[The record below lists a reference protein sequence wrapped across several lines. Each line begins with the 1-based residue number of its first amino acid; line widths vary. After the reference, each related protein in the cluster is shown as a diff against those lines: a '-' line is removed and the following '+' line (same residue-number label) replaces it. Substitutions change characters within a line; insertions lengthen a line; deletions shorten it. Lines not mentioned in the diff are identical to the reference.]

1 VVAFAAVYT
10 IWGSTYLGIYYSIQ
24 TIPIF
29 LMGAARFLIAGV
41 ILCAVALARGATWPR
56 NREMRTTAV
65 AGILLLSCGTG
76 SVIWAEQQ
84 VPTGVTALLLT
95 TPLWMSVFEWM
106 RGRRP
111 SRGVIAGIILGMAG
125 LAILID
131 PRQGGPQHVS
141 PLAAIVLIGGSCA
154 WAAGS
159 LYARYSP
166 LPDSPAL
173 ATGLEMVWGG
183 LALAVAAGATGEFAR
198 LDVARISATSWIAFV
213 YLIIFGS
220 LIGFT
225 AYMWLVRNVAPA
237 MTATYAFVCPVVAV
251 LLGWAIAGEPL
262 SGRTAAAGA
271 AIVAAV
277 AITTLAPRPAQRLA
291 ERAGIPRD
299 ADE

>member
-1 VVAFAAVYT
+1 
-10 IWGSTYLGIYYSIQ
+10 
-24 TIPIF
+24 
-29 LMGAARFLIAGV
+29 MGAARFLIAGL
-41 ILCAVALARGATWPR
+41 ILSGIALARGAAWPR
-56 NREMRTTAV
+56 PREMRTTAV

-84 VPTGVTALLLT
+84 VPTGLTALLLT
-95 TPLWMSVFEWM
+95 TPLWMAVFEWM

-111 SRGVIAGIILGMAG
+111 SRGVIAGIILGMVG

-141 PLAAIVLIGGSCA
+141 TIAAIVLIAGSCC

-159 LYARYSP
+159 LYARYYPMPASP
-166 LPDSPAL
+166 SLG
-173 ATGLEMVWGG
+173 TGLEMVWGG
-183 LALAVAAGATGEFAR
+183 IALAIVAGATGEFGR
-198 LDVARISATSWIAFV
+198 VDVAHITTTSWIAFA
-213 YLIIFGS
+213 YLITFGS
-220 LIGFT
+220 LIAFT
-225 AYMWLVRNVAPA
+225 AYMWLVRNVPPA

-251 LLGWAIAGEPL
+251 LLGWAIAGESL

-277 AITTLAPRPAQRLA
+277 AITTLAPRPAEQA
-291 ERAGIPRD
+291 AIPRD

>member
-1 VVAFAAVYT
+1 MLAFAAVYT

-24 TIPIF
+24 SIPVF
-29 LMGAARFLIAGV
+29 LMGAGRFLVAGLILSAIAL
-41 ILCAVALARGATWPR
+41 IRGATWPNR
-56 NREMRTTAV
+56 REMKTTAV
-65 AGILLLSCGTG
+65 AGVLLLSCGTG

-84 VPTGVTALLLT
+84 VPTGLTALLLT
-95 TPLWMSVFEWM
+95 TPLWMTVFEWM

-125 LAILID
+125 LAILVD

-141 PLAAIVLIGGSCA
+141 PVAAIVLIAGSCC

-166 LPDSPAL
+166 LPDSPSL
-173 ATGLEMVWGG
+173 AVGLEMVWGG
-183 LALAVAAGATGEFAR
+183 LALILTAGATGEFAR
-198 LDVARISATSWIAFV
+198 LDIARISTTSWIAFA
-213 YLIIFGS
+213 YLITFGS

-225 AYMWLVRNVAPA
+225 AYMWLVQNVPPA

-262 SGRTAAAGA
+262 TGRSLAAGA

-277 AITTLAPRPAQRLA
+277 AITTLAPRPAEQPA
-291 ERAGIPRD
+291 ARAGIPRD

>member
-1 VVAFAAVYT
+1 LVVLAFAAVYT

-24 TIPIF
+24 SIPVF
-29 LMGAARFLIAGV
+29 LMGAGRFLVAGL
-41 ILCAVALARGATWPR
+41 ILSAVALARGARWPR
-56 NREMRTTAV
+56 PREMRTTAV

-95 TPLWMSVFEWM
+95 TPLWMSLFEWM

-111 SRGVIAGIILGMAG
+111 SRAVIAGIILGMAG

-131 PRQGGPQHVS
+131 PRQRGPQHV
-141 PLAAIVLIGGSCA
+141 PAIAAVVLIWGSGC

-166 LPDSPAL
+166 LPPSPAL
-173 ATGLEMVWGG
+173 ATGLEMIWGG
-183 LALAVAAGATGEFAR
+183 LALVVAGGATGEFGR
-198 LDVARISATSWIAFV
+198 LDFGRISATSWIAFV
-213 YLIIFGS
+213 YLVTFGS

-251 LLGWAIAGEPL
+251 LLGWAIAGESL

-277 AITTLAPRPAQRLA
+277 AITTLAPRTLEA
-291 ERAGIPRD
+291 AGIPRD